1 MPNNSEIRDQLHIM
15 ISFNALRFVN
25 EAHAVSV
32 SFKTMYMVKTSS
44 AERKL

>member
-1 MPNNSEIRDQLHIM
+1 MLLEEKIM
-15 ISFNALRFVN
+15 ISSNALRFVN
-25 EAHAVSV
+25 EASAVSV